1 MKNIKKI
8 IYAICIMCLIATFFV
23 EVTPVS
29 ATGVSNDSKITITSK
44 TKTLKFTNKD
54 KGTKFTIKVKGQKGN
69 KVYDKEDKK
78 WYNLEWSSSNK
89 NIATV
94 DKNGKVKIV
103 GKKCG
108 TAVINV
114 GYTYGTRP
122 KFFYTVSDIKI
133 VVNHN
138 FTVKKTE
145 HKEPTLYAP
154 GGDYT
159 YYNKCGCGKS
169 KAATVKNKKDFVYTE
184 DIVLQEMDN
193 ILNWQ
198 MDCPLITDEFGYG
211 GFKSARPF
219 VEWLIERGTLP
230 KSFADR
236 LWETTATKKG
246 TDSNY
251 IHIGMCED
259 AVHAMEVCLSYQD
272 YQLIHGSGA
281 KDGFDYSK
289 DLKPGDILKYD
300 EGDHVVMFWQYTD
313 YEDGEV
319 GFDTLTGCD
328 GFINSEHFF
337 CDPTGKSITKFT
349 LRYPAVYRLPNY
361 KF

>member
-1 MKNIKKI
+1 MKKYHKKAVMLLVLTLIVGCFAGFPIK
-8 IYAICIMCLIATFFV
+8 
-23 EVTPVS
+23 VS
-29 ATGVSNDSKITITSK
+29 ATSALNNSKVSVTSK

-169 KAATVKNKKDFVYTE
+169 KAETVKNKKDFVYTE

-198 MDCPLITDEFGYG
+198 YECPLITNEFGCG
-211 GFKSARPF
+211 GFKSKRPF
-219 VEWLIERGTLP
+219 IEWLIEKGTLP
-230 KSFADR
+230 KSFANR
-236 LWETTATKKG
+236 KSVLKLRNPEG
-246 TDSNY
+246 TRAEGKCGD
-251 IHIGMCED
+251 GVM
-259 AVHAMEVCLSYQD
+259 AMEVCLGYQD
-272 YQLIHGSGA
+272 YQLIHESRA

-289 DLKPGDILKYD
+289 DLKPGDILEYD

-313 YEDGEV
+313 YEDGKV
-319 GFDTLTGCD
+319 GFDTLTGND

-349 LRYPAVYRLPNY
+349 LRYPTVYRLPNY
-361 KF
+361 K

>member
-29 ATGVSNDSKITITSK
+29 AAGVSNDSKITVTSK
-44 TKTLKFTNKD
+44 TKTLKFTNED

-193 ILNWQ
+193 ILTWQ
-198 MDCPLITDEFGYG
+198 MDCPLITNEFGCG

-230 KSFADR
+230 KSFANR
-236 LWETTATKKG
+236 KSVFHFANPEG
-246 TDSNY
+246 TRYEGNC
-251 IHIGMCED
+251 GD
-259 AVHAMEVCLSYQD
+259 AIMAMEVCMGYQD
-272 YQLIHGSGA
+272 YQLIHFSGED
-281 KDGFDYSK
+281 DGFDYSK

-313 YEDGEV
+313 YEDGKV
-319 GFDTLTGCD
+319 GFDTLTGAN
-328 GFINSEHFF
+328 GFIESEHFF

-361 KF
+361 K

>member
-1 MKNIKKI
+1 MKITKKI
-8 IYAICIMCLIATFFV
+8 IYVICIMCFIATLFS
-23 EVTPVS
+23 EPVQVK
-29 ATGVSNDSKITITSK
+29 AAGVSDGSKISVTSK
-44 TKTLKFTNKD
+44 TKTLKFTNAD

-69 KVYDKEDKK
+69 KVYAKEDEK
-78 WYNLEWSSSNK
+78 WNNLKWSSSNK

-108 TAVINV
+108 TAVIEV
-114 GYTYGTRP
+114 GYSYGER
-122 KFFYTVSDIKI
+122 KNFFHTVSNIK
-133 VVNHN
+133 VVVGHN

-159 YYNKCGCGKS
+159 YYNKCSCGKS

-184 DIVLQEMDN
+184 AIVLQELDN
-193 ILNWQ
+193 ILTWQ
-198 MDCPLITDEFGYG
+198 YECPLITNDFGCG

-219 VEWLIERGTLP
+219 IEWLIERGTLP
-230 KSFADR
+230 KSFANKK
-236 LWETTATKKG
+236 TTVASVGDVKG
-246 TDSNY
+246 TKY
-251 IHIGMCED
+251 EGACED
-259 AVHAMEVCLSYQD
+259 AVMAMEICLGYQD
-272 YQLIHGSGA
+272 YQLIHESRA

-289 DLKPGDILKYD
+289 DLKPGDILYSA
-300 EGDHVVMFWQYTD
+300 EGDHIVMFWQYTD
-313 YEDGEV
+313 YEDGKV
-319 GFDTLTGCD
+319 GFDTLTGCE

-349 LRYPAVYRLPNY
+349 LRYPTVYRLPNY
-361 KF
+361 K

>member
-44 TKTLKFTNKD
+44 TKTLKFTNED

-198 MDCPLITDEFGYG
+198 MDCPLITNEFGCG

-236 LWETTATKKG
+236 LWETTATKRG

-259 AVHAMEVCLSYQD
+259 GVHMMEVCLSYQD

-281 KDGFDYSK
+281 DDGFDYSK

-313 YEDGEV
+313 YEDGKV

-361 KF
+361 K